1 MRARR
6 GVAAAAGLALGAAS
20 LGACTPISIPGTY
33 ERFIDAPA
41 GQTRSGRLPIRWTKR
56 IAPEDEGPYL
66 PIERAVPALDPRGDR
81 IYVGSSAGSLWA
93 LGGAGTEIWMYAAG
107 GAIGSQ
113 PFLDPDRDELYV
125 ASDDGR
131 LHALEASTGA
141 VRWHAEIGGA
151 VGRAPVASDDAVYVI
166 TDADEVAAFDRS
178 TGEALW
184 RYRRDAPE
192 GFYVTEHAGL
202 TLTDRQLITGFTDG
216 MVVALDPRDGSVLW
230 ERDTTADL
238 RTTTDTIRFTD
249 VDTTP
254 LVVGETVYVAS
265 FAGGLYA
272 LERSSGSVRWL
283 REELTGITGLA
294 AAPGDMLIA
303 SSGDLGVMALRR
315 NDGEVLWTNEVARG
329 APTVPTV
336 VGDVVVVGESEGG
349 LVSLSLGRGGEIGR
363 IEAGHGFAAPAE
375 VAEGLGAVV
384 SNAGTLFVFAVR

>member
-1 MRARR
+1 MIMRR
-6 GVAAAAGLALGAAS
+6 GVAALAGLALGASS
-20 LGACTPISIPGTY
+20 LGGCSAISAGGSY

-41 GQTRSGRLPIRWTKR
+41 GRTSHGRMPIRWTKR
-56 IAPEDEGPYL
+56 VAPEGEGPYL
-66 PIERAVPALDPRGDR
+66 PIERAVPALDPHGNR

-93 LGGAGTEIWMYAAG
+93 LGGAGTEIWAYAAG

-113 PFLDPDRDELYV
+113 PLLDTDRDEIYV

-131 LHALEASTGA
+131 LHALEASTGT

-151 VGRAPVASDDAVYVI
+151 VGRPPVASADAVYVI
-166 TDADEVAAFDRS
+166 TDADEVAAFDRA

-202 TLTDRQLITGFTDG
+202 TLTGRQLVTGFTDG
-216 MVVALDPRDGSVLW
+216 VVVALDPRDGSVLW

-238 RTTTDTIRFTD
+238 RTTSDTIRFTD

-254 LVVGETVYVAS
+254 LVIGDTVYVAS

-272 LERSSGSVRWL
+272 LELSSGSVRWL

-294 AAPGDMLIA
+294 EAPGGMVIA

-315 NDGEVLWTNEVARG
+315 SDGEVIWTNEIARG

-336 VGDVVVVGESEGG
+336 VGDLVVVGESEGG
-349 LVSLSLGRGGEIGR
+349 LLSL
-363 IEAGHGFAAPAE
+363 
-375 VAEGLGAVV
+375 
-384 SNAGTLFVFAVR
+384 